1 MTPSAPGAPPPSPRR
16 LSLVVTNE
24 RREVGRLM
32 ERFEE
37 TAREWGLSE
46 DDTVNL
52 NLILDEFVSNVI
64 RHGFED
70 GRPHEIPVHVELAGD
85 VVRIRIEDDGKPF
98 NPLEAPPPDLDL
110 PIEERPLGGLGI
122 FIARSLADTV
132 EYSREHERNVLTI
145 TKRLTA

>member
-1 MTPSAPGAPPPSPRR
+1 MALPTPGSSRTF
-16 LSLVVTNE
+16 SLVVRNE

-32 ERFEE
+32 ERIEKV
-37 TAREWGLSE
+37 AAEWGLSE

-70 GRPHEIPVHVELAGD
+70 EGEHDIPVTLDLDGD
-85 VVRIRIEDDGKPF
+85 VVNIRIEDDGRPF

-132 EYSREHERNVLTI
+132 EYRRENNRNVLLI
-145 TKRLTA
+145 TKRLGKS

>member
-1 MTPSAPGAPPPSPRR
+1 MALPTPGSSRTF
-16 LSLVVTNE
+16 SLVVRNE

-32 ERFEE
+32 ERIEKV
-37 TAREWGLSE
+37 AAEWGLSE

-70 GRPHEIPVHVELAGD
+70 EGEHDIPVTLDLDGD
-85 VVRIRIEDDGKPF
+85 VINIRIEDDGRPF

-132 EYSREHERNVLTI
+132 EYRRENNRNVLLI
-145 TKRLTA
+145 TKRLGKS